1 MLSLTALVSLV
12 ERMLDG
18 KSDSALLHLITY
30 DRPTATT
37 LVAICYAHA
46 GETGSI
52 GFDFVDRA
60 EKVAER
66 YVAMVAQPC

>member
-18 KSDSALLHLITY
+18 QSGSTLLHLIQY

-37 LVAICYAHA
+37 VIAICYAHA
-46 GETGSI
+46 GETGGI
-52 GFDFVDRA
+52 GWDFVERA
-60 EKVAER
+60 ERVAYR
-66 YVAMVAQPC
+66 YVEMVAQPC